1 MPARGRTVQWAG
13 WQTRARVNNQ
23 VSSRTLLEGATGAG
37 ESPVGDGELALTG
50 TASTAGHEKSRGKQG
65 GPPSKAKY
73 SRRPI
78 VNEYREGQVKS
89 TPARGVKENLKPCAS
104 RLSESLRR

>member
-1 MPARGRTVQWAG
+1 MGRQDHH
-13 WQTRARVNNQ
+13 RVRNH
-23 VSSRTLLEGATGAG
+23 VVSRTLLEGATGAG
-37 ESPVGDGELALTG
+37 ESPVGDQDMALLG
-50 TASTAGHEKSRGKQG
+50 TVSTAGHVKSRGKQG

-104 RLSESLRR
+104 RLSERGNP